1 MNPTYSDFDPLESHA
16 HGDSHSNGSAAPV
29 LPAEPS
35 VSGKGQPSAKLPP
48 ALASSPT
55 FILLFRALQRRW
67 LLALTCGLL
76 CMALAVGLTWGLMS
90 PARYQGRTLLHVYA
104 KAPSIA
110 FPNQDARQDFISFQ
124 KTQVALAKSRLVLSN
139 ALNQPKV
146 AELSIIKEIDQSQL
160 EPVEWLEKEVQ
171 VDFTVGPEILRI
183 AVNGDKPEEL
193 VVLVNA
199 LRESYLQ
206 KIVNWE
212 RSERL
217 KKIEQQGDVLN
228 KYEEDLRRKEK
239 ELRSLAKLVGSSDS
253 KAGALRQQMTVEQL
267 TTARRELRKTESDRR
282 ALEIRLKDQQGK
294 LANFTDQDV
303 PEALIEEYLDQ
314 DPQLEPARLEM
325 ARLQKDLAQA
335 RQVAAGGIVEKYQ
348 KLLDTAEDK
357 YKKARKE
364 QRDKVIARV
373 RDAAK
378 LKAQA
383 LVGELQDQAQLHR
396 KLEDTLR
403 TEVQTLEEQ
412 AEKLTY
418 GSLDLQ
424 MRGREL
430 ERMETL
436 VKNVGDQ
443 KEALQVELMAPG
455 RVQVLEEAIVTQT
468 HNEKKRLLLVVVTG
482 LCGLGIVLFGF
493 SWFEFRARRVGS
505 VDDVVQGLGMNFV
518 GTLPELAGAA
528 GTLAY
533 QGSRGTTLQH
543 QLVESIDAARTML
556 LYAGRKEDL
565 RVLMV
570 SSATSGEGKTSLAS
584 HLAAS
589 FARAHHRTLLVDAD
603 LRQPAIH
610 RVFNLPI
617 APGLSE
623 LLRDEVDISEVLQM
637 TPASEH
643 LYGQSSRTD
652 IKFTDVIQPTSV
664 SGLCVMPAGKLSGH
678 AIQALASDNFR
689 TMFDQLKEQ
698 FDTIIVDSCPI
709 LPVTDT
715 LLIGQHVDGVIL
727 AVRRDV
733 SRLPLVY
740 AAYQRLTALGIRVVG
755 TVVNGVP
762 GESYGSEYLSASATA
777 KSAS

>member
-1 MNPTYSDFDPLESHA
+1 
-16 HGDSHSNGSAAPV
+16 
-29 LPAEPS
+29 
-35 VSGKGQPSAKLPP
+35 
-48 ALASSPT
+48 
-55 FILLFRALQRRW
+55 
-67 LLALTCGLL
+67 
-76 CMALAVGLTWGLMS
+76 
-90 PARYQGRTLLHVYA
+90 
-104 KAPSIA
+104 
-110 FPNQDARQDFISFQ
+110 
-124 KTQVALAKSRLVLSN
+124 
-139 ALNQPKV
+139 
-146 AELSIIKEIDQSQL
+146 
-160 EPVEWLEKEVQ
+160 
-171 VDFTVGPEILRI
+171 
-183 AVNGDKPEEL
+183 
-193 VVLVNA
+193 
-199 LRESYLQ
+199 
-206 KIVNWE
+206 
-212 RSERL
+212 
-217 KKIEQQGDVLN
+217 
-228 KYEEDLRRKEK
+228 
-239 ELRSLAKLVGSSDS
+239 
-253 KAGALRQQMTVEQL
+253 
-267 TTARRELRKTESDRR
+267 
-282 ALEIRLKDQQGK
+282 
-294 LANFTDQDV
+294 
-303 PEALIEEYLDQ
+303 LIEEYLDQ

-364 QRDKVIARV
+364 QRDKVIARA
-373 RDAAK
+373 REAAK
-378 LKAQA
+378 LKAQV

-543 QLVESIDAARTML
+543 HLVESIDAARTML

-589 FARAHHRTLLVDAD
+589 FARANHRTLLVDAD

-652 IKFTDVIQPTSV
+652 IKFTDVIQATSV